1 MSAVIEQ
8 GWIDL
13 CSLEDIPQLGSR
25 VVMPPSGHPIAVFRT
40 ADDAVH
46 ALIDK
51 CPHKGGPLSQGI
63 VHGDRVT
70 CPLHAWQVELPTG
83 EVVAPDKGC
92 VKRRA
97 VRVQDGRVQLQG

>member
-1 MSAVIEQ
+1 
-8 GWIDL
+8 
-13 CSLEDIPQLGSR
+13 
-25 VVMPPSGHPIAVFRT
+25 
-40 ADDAVH
+40 VH
-46 ALIDK
+46 ALVDK

-92 VKRRA
+92 VKRRV
-97 VRVQDGRVQLQG
+97 VRVQAGRVQLQA

>member
-1 MSAVIEQ
+1 MSAIIET

-13 CSLEDIPQLGSR
+13 CALDEIPRLGSR
-25 VVMPPSGHPIAVFRT
+25 VVLPSTGHPIAVFRT
-40 ADDAVH
+40 SDDAVH
-46 ALIDK
+46 ALVDK

-70 CPLHAWQVELPTG
+70 CPLHGQQIELATG

-92 VKRRA
+92 VKRRV
-97 VRVQDGRVQLQG
+97 VRVLDGRVQLQG